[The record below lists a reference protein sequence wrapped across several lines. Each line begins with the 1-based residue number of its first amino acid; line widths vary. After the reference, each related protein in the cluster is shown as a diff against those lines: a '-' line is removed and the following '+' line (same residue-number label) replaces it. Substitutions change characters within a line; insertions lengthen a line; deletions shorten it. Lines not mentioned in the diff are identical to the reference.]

1 MNEPALNK
9 ECAHRDRRRNVVVH
23 ALLSSHEAL
32 QNSRNPLDIY
42 KCSRLEQYALRVDFP
57 HER

>member
-42 KCSRLEQYALRVDFP
+42 
-57 HER
+57 